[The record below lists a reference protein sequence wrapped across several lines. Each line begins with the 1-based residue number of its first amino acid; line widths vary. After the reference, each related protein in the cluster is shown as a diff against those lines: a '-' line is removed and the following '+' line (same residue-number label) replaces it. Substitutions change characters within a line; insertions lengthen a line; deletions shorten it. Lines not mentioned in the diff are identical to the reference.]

1 MEQLIKDRVL
11 QAVAAYEKVDV
22 NAVFVE
28 GFCYSVS
35 ASEGVMPDVNVQI
48 RFTQGKYKEGWY
60 TMRWNAKRGQMV
72 KIIWMKHVCRNYT
85 VCNQLSVFD
94 PIQQKVNADY
104 IDFAVSHL
112 LRELGFRKQTKQY
125 FVKAKGE
132 KPKLFG
138 FSRRG
143 GGYYYIDYNAY
154 KKYLPHMGKARM
166 FNGMSPTSDFQEYD
180 KAGYVCAA
188 PSANQIINFCKKMRM
203 GIVLETKIN
212 GCYAPYY
219 NKQKVLKELIKEYR
233 RRTGFTDAFRRYA
246 HDI

>member
-1 MEQLIKDRVL
+1 MELLMKAKARE
-11 QAVAAYEKVDV
+11 AVAVYEKMDV
-22 NAVFVE
+22 NAVFVA
-28 GFCYSVS
+28 GFCCNLS

-60 TMRWNAKRGQMV
+60 TMRWDAKKGQMV

-94 PIQQKVNADY
+94 PLQQKVNADY
-104 IDFAVSHL
+104 IDFAVAHM
-112 LRELGFRKQTKQY
+112 LRELGFRKRTRQY

-132 KPKLFG
+132 KPKLFD
-138 FSRRG
+138 SRRG
-143 GGYYYIDYNAY
+143 GGYHYTDYNAY
-154 KKYLPHMGKARM
+154 NKYLPHMGKASVY
-166 FNGMSPTSDFQEYD
+166 NGLSLTPDFQEYD

-188 PSANQIINFCKKMRM
+188 PSGNQIINFCGKM
-203 GIVLETKIN
+203 GIVMETKID
-212 GCYAPYY
+212 GCYAVCYD
-219 NKQKVLKELIKEYR
+219 KQKVLKELIKEYR

>member
-60 TMRWNAKRGQMV
+60 TMRWDAKKGQMV
-72 KIIWMKHVCRNYT
+72 KIVWIKHVCRNHT

-104 IDFAVSHL
+104 IDFAVAHL

-132 KPKLFG
+132 KPKLFD
-138 FSRRG
+138 SRHG
-143 GGYYYIDYNAY
+143 GGYHYTDYNAY
-154 KKYLPHMGKARM
+154 GKYLPHMGKARV
-166 FNGMSPTSDFQEYD
+166 FNGISLTPDFQEYD

-188 PSANQIINFCKKMRM
+188 PSVSQISDFCEKM
-203 GIVLETKIN
+203 GIVIKTKIDGN
-212 GCYAPYY
+212 LAVCYD
-219 NKQKVLKELIKEYR
+219 KQKVLKELIKEYR
-233 RRTGFTDAFRRYA
+233 CRTGFADAFRRYA